1 MRRKLV
7 IACCLA
13 LFVLVGGVLFYAGFA
28 SPEPEPLEIP
38 ILLYHHILPDEVN
51 RVYRENPFTVRT
63 EDFEAQMQY
72 LYDNGFHTL
81 TLSELE
87 AFLYAGRRLPRN
99 SVMIHFDDGY
109 YSNFVYAY
117 PILQRFGHRAVV
129 FMITHM
135 VEDLGDD
142 QPQMDHDSLTWTAAH
157 SLVGVEDVFE
167 LASHTHNMHALVPN
181 TGETKLVHATQ
192 EEIVA
197 DVRRSF
203 DFLTNHSALAYPRG
217 QFNDRVIEA
226 LQEAGITMAF
236 TTVEEMVTQDS
247 DPLQLGR
254 FKVWRNMTLERFG
267 EIIRGIG
274 I

>member
-1 MRRKLV
+1 MRRNHV

-13 LFVLVGGVLFYAGFA
+13 LFVLAGGVLLYAGFV
-28 SPEPEPLEIP
+28 SRGQKQIP

-51 RVYRENPFTVRT
+51 NEHLENPFTVST

-87 AFLYAGRRLPRN
+87 AFLYEGEPLPEN

-117 PILQRFGHRAVV
+117 PILQRFGHRAIV
-129 FMITHM
+129 FMITH
-135 VEDLGDD
+135 VIEDLGDY
-142 QPQMDHDSLTWTAAH
+142 QPQMDHDCLTWTAAH

-167 LASHTHNMHALVPN
+167 LASHTHNLHALIPN
-181 TGETKLVHATQ
+181 TGETGLVHATRD
-192 EEIVA
+192 EIA
-197 DVRRSF
+197 SDTRRSF
-203 DFLTNHSALAYPRG
+203 DFLTDHRAFAYPYG
-217 QFNDRVIEA
+217 QFNDIVIDA
-226 LQEAGITMAF
+226 LQEVGITMGF
-236 TTVEEMVTQDS
+236 TTTEEMVTQDS
-247 DPLQLGR
+247 DPFQLGR
-254 FKVWRNMTLERFG
+254 FKVWRDMTLERFG

>member
-1 MRRKLV
+1 MRRNHVLV
-7 IACCLA
+7 SCLA
-13 LFVLVGGVLFYAGFA
+13 LFVLMGGVLFYAGFA
-28 SPEPEPLEIP
+28 SSEAESVEVP
-38 ILLYHHILPDEVN
+38 ILLYHHILPDDKNTEHL
-51 RVYRENPFTVRT
+51 ENPFAVSA
-63 EDFEAQMQY
+63 EDFATQMQY

-87 AFLYAGRRLPRN
+87 AFLHEGQRLPQN

-117 PILQRFGHRAVV
+117 PVLQGLGQRAVV
-129 FMITHM
+129 FMITHV

-142 QPQMDHDSLTWTAAH
+142 QPQMDHKDLTWTAAS

-167 LASHTHNMHALVPN
+167 LASHTHSLHALMPN
-181 TGETKLVHATQ
+181 TGETGLVHATR

-203 DFLTNHSALAYPRG
+203 DFLTNHRAFAYPYG
-217 QFNDRVIEA
+217 QFNDRVMEA
-226 LQEAGITMAF
+226 LQEVGITLAF
-236 TTVEEMVTQDS
+236 TTEEEMVTRES

-254 FKVWRNMTLERFG
+254 FKVWRGMTLERFG
-267 EIIRGIG
+267 EIIRGID